1 MQGKHF
7 LIEVTEHILGIEE
20 CWKDM
25 LRLLIELRFL
35 NEYIYYA
42 NQQERVFITVSFK
55 NVSAIAN

>member
-1 MQGKHF
+1 MLGKHF
-7 LIEVTEHILGIEE
+7 LIEVREHILGIEE

-55 NVSAIAN
+55 NVFCHS